1 VYGLHGLP
9 REAGYPAGGRGKA
22 VHGPMI
28 RHLLARR
35 KAGIGGFRG
44 PLPPNKGSCA
54 LRRVRL
60 HSLPVLAAGPGL
72 Q

>member
-1 VYGLHGLP
+1 
-9 REAGYPAGGRGKA
+9 
-22 VHGPMI
+22 MI